1 MPDPNDTSGQVYQ
14 APEPPKPNRDSI
26 LIDIAKSTFDCTRS
40 KEVKE
45 FEKDVKLFGSKMSIK
60 MDNVAFSANTKLDIK
75 NAYWFML
82 DKQFECGKIILDMKR
97 AKNDIIQ
104 ESKEFKGNLST
115 DVNGKV
121 ICVNTAPECMNLYL
135 NYAGIKYK
143 EHDPLSVKSKEATNL
158 MQKMKK
164 ILKKK
169 INAKIGEEKF
179 LKDEKEKADLGHTY
193 ISDKPLA
200 A

>member
-1 MPDPNDTSGQVYQ
+1 
-14 APEPPKPNRDSI
+14 
-26 LIDIAKSTFDCTRS
+26 
-40 KEVKE
+40 
-45 FEKDVKLFGSKMSIK
+45 
-60 MDNVAFSANTKLDIK
+60 
-75 NAYWFML
+75 
-82 DKQFECGKIILDMKR
+82 MKR